1 MKLNKY
7 IYKLAYY
14 CKPFIRIYNNH
25 LLWFCMWQDHFLW
38 CLLSEVHQ
46 CQHGWEI
53 CHNVTLHTE
62 GDGQRLRDHDLR
74 LPGSF
79 SHWSKHLGLEH
90 WLHPPHNLLCCC
102 IQVHGWVKVLN
113 SLKTLPITLL
123 RQCLWKLTSVVDFCY
138 TCRCF
143 LSQLGLESVSSDSY
157 WHHGP
162 ICNGLRWPAR
172 SSGVRTSSHVG
183 WEKDPREESNAWYHA
198 HCGVFH
204 CHSSGGTLQPFIL
217 TIANAYKMVLL

>member
-1 MKLNKY
+1 
-7 IYKLAYY
+7 
-14 CKPFIRIYNNH
+14 
-25 LLWFCMWQDHFLW
+25 MWQDHFLW

-62 GDGQRLRDHDLR
+62 DDGQRLRDHDLH

-90 WLHPPHNLLCCC
+90 WLYPPHNLLCCF

-123 RQCLWKLTSVVDFCY
+123 RQCLWKLTSVVDFFIY
-138 TCRCF
+138 AGVFF
-143 LSQLGLESVSSDSY
+143 LNWILNQSRLI
-157 WHHGP
+157 P
-162 ICNGLRWPAR
+162 IDIMDQFVMAYGGLRGAVAYGLAAMLDEKKIPEKNLMLGTTLIVVYFTVILQVGPFNHSFWP
-172 SSGVRTSSHVG
+172 
-183 WEKDPREESNAWYHA
+183 
-198 HCGVFH
+198 
-204 CHSSGGTLQPFIL
+204 
-217 TIANAYKMVLL
+217 